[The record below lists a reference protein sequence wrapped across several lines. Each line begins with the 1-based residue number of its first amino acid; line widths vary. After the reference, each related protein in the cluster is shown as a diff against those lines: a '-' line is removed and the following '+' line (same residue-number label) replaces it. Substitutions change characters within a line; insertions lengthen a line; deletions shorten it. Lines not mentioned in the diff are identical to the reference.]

1 MFYNLALKNVLRSL
15 KDYTIYFL
23 TLSFGVCIFYVFNS
37 MDSQQVMLDF
47 TSQQSSMV
55 SFMLRTVEIVSI
67 IVAVVLAGL
76 ILYANNFLLRRRK
89 KEFGLYLMMGVQ
101 RSRIALM
108 LLVETLIIGVL
119 SLIAG
124 LALGLLLS
132 QMLSV
137 VASKL
142 YHVEVV
148 NYHFVISVS
157 SLLKTMQNFAVI
169 FLVVG
174 LLNMVSISKAKLIE
188 LLQANRR
195 NEGTFIMR
203 HLWISV
209 LLFLLSAALLGGA
222 YAWICKVK
230 LYSVD
235 LSLLLIIVMGCVG
248 TLLFFLSLSGFLLKG
263 AQLWKGFYYR
273 HLNMFVLRQL
283 TSKLGT
289 TFGSMAMVCLMLF
302 LTIGAMGSALG
313 MNGAIADNFHRSA
326 PFDATIRAEG
336 DILADIETLGMQD
349 LLKKAYQYPIYRTDT
364 RFDTLTTPYA
374 RYLPEYRVADYAQT
388 GQSFLAVSLEDY
400 NECMRRAGLPELDL
414 PDGQFAVYTTFTP
427 LMQMFE
433 AAQNDGAGLN
443 VAGTPLVTG
452 KVIDQPMRTEGS
464 LSVEALLIVPGKLL
478 TNYPAQ
484 AYTLVLDYPEGMT
497 DEVGDAR
504 VQELTRQIS
513 VLHSD
518 EDYGTYWETRNDLYA
533 SNVGSYGTIM
543 FIGIYIAL
551 VFLVASAAVLAI
563 QQLSQSS
570 DDQERY
576 RLLRRIGTDE
586 KMISS
591 AITRQ
596 IALYFGMP
604 LALAIVHSCVG
615 LYVVFDTLTSLGKFN
630 LVSTVLY
637 IAFFIVVIYGGY
649 FLATCWG
656 AQHIVRERTSE
667 REDGG
672 F

>member
-101 RSRIALM
+101 RGRIALM

-203 HLWISV
+203 HLWVSV

-336 DILADIETLGMQD
+336 DILADIETLGAQD

-374 RYLPEYRVADYAQT
+374 RYLPKYRVADYAQT

-400 NECMRRAGLPELDL
+400 NECMRRAGLPELGL

-433 AAQNDGAGLN
+433 AAQKDGAGLT

-604 LALAIVHSCVG
+604 LALAIVHSCIG
-615 LYVVFDTLTSLGKFN
+615 LYVVFDTLTSLGNFN
-630 LVSTVLY
+630 LFSTVLY

>member
-101 RSRIALM
+101 RGRIALM

-209 LLFLLSAALLGGA
+209 LLFLLSVALLGGA

-313 MNGAIADNFHRSA
+313 MNGAIADNFRRSA

-336 DILADIETLGMQD
+336 DILADIETLGAQD

-400 NECMRRAGLPELDL
+400 NECMRHAGLPELDL

-433 AAQNDGAGLN
+433 AAQKDGAGLT

-452 KVIDQPMRTEGS
+452 KIVNQPMRTEGS

-478 TNYPAQ
+478 MNYPAQ

-630 LVSTVLY
+630 LFSTVLY

>member
-1 MFYNLALKNVLRSL
+1 
-15 KDYTIYFL
+15 
-23 TLSFGVCIFYVFNS
+23 
-37 MDSQQVMLDF
+37 
-47 TSQQSSMV
+47 
-55 SFMLRTVEIVSI
+55 
-67 IVAVVLAGL
+67 
-76 ILYANNFLLRRRK
+76 
-89 KEFGLYLMMGVQ
+89 
-101 RSRIALM
+101 
-108 LLVETLIIGVL
+108 
-119 SLIAG
+119 
-124 LALGLLLS
+124 
-132 QMLSV
+132 
-137 VASKL
+137 
-142 YHVEVV
+142 
-148 NYHFVISVS
+148 
-157 SLLKTMQNFAVI
+157 
-169 FLVVG
+169 
-174 LLNMVSISKAKLIE
+174 
-188 LLQANRR
+188 
-195 NEGTFIMR
+195 
-203 HLWISV
+203 
-209 LLFLLSAALLGGA
+209 
-222 YAWICKVK
+222 
-230 LYSVD
+230 
-235 LSLLLIIVMGCVG
+235 
-248 TLLFFLSLSGFLLKG
+248 
-263 AQLWKGFYYR
+263 
-273 HLNMFVLRQL
+273 
-283 TSKLGT
+283 
-289 TFGSMAMVCLMLF
+289 
-302 LTIGAMGSALG
+302 MGSALG
-313 MNGAIADNFHRSA
+313 MNGAIADNFRRSA

-336 DILADIETLGMQD
+336 DILADIETLGAQD

-374 RYLPEYRVADYAQT
+374 RYLPDYRVADYAQT

-433 AAQNDGAGLN
+433 AAQKDGAGLT

-518 EDYGTYWETRNDLYA
+518 EDYGAYWETRNDLYA

-551 VFLVASAAVLAI
+551 VFLVASAAVLDI